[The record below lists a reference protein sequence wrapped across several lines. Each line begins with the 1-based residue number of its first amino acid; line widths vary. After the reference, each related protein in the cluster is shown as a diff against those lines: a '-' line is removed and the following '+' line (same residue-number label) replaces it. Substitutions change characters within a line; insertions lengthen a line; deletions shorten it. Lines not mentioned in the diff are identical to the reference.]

1 MSKIEIRDHALH
13 ATLQGGDVLRA
24 HLRTLSVPL
33 SAIEAVSI
41 GIPAVALREPSTL
54 WGTYDAGALLI
65 GNVEGADGGRES
77 FFEVRDPQRAVTLE
91 LSRGRFA
98 FVVLE
103 PSNTDP
109 ERLVRDLRAALGHP
123 LPEAH
128 LPPDLMP
135 GAPAAPHGDR
145 HDHPL
150 TREKPMNKP
159 MIDTTTPMNPASA
172 PHPAWWNDAY
182 TSDWDRVKEALR
194 RDWEQTKADFSI
206 GHAVDLNQNVADTI
220 KQAVGD
226 QPVPPPM
233 VKTRADTPGQVAD
246 HVEKNMKERLKAE
259 EHIAEARTDMAVERV
274 RTEAKVAETKAE
286 AEEKIAKAKREAQE
300 KFAKEQEKITEM
312 RTKAYEKVADVRAKA
327 GDEISKK
334 QEKVDEAR
342 RDWSRAE
349 EAMRYGFGAQRQY
362 TDERVWNDKFE
373 DRLRGEWTELRNGST
388 WEEVR
393 PYVRQGWDYAVR
405 TPAS

>member
-1 MSKIEIRDHALH
+1 MSKIEIHDRALH
-13 ATLQGGDVLRA
+13 ATLQGGDVVRA
-24 HLRTLSVPL
+24 HLRTLSIPL
-33 SAIEAVSI
+33 GAIEAVSI

-54 WGTYDAGALLI
+54 WGSYDAGEMLV
-65 GNVEGADGGRES
+65 GNVEASEGGRES
-77 FFEVRDPQRAVTLE
+77 FFEVRNPERAVTLE

-103 PSNTDP
+103 PTNTDP

-135 GAPAAPHGDR
+135 GAPLPPHDR
-145 HDHPL
+145 DITPEEN
-150 TREKPMNKP
+150 TPMNKP
-159 MIDTTTPMNPASA
+159 TIDPTTPVNPAA
-172 PHPAWWNDAY
+172 ARPAWWNDAY

-206 GHAVDLNQNVADTI
+206 GHAVELNQNAADTI
-220 KQAVGD
+220 KQAVGNE
-226 QPVPPPM
+226 PVPPPM
-233 VKTRADTPGQVAD
+233 VKTRADTPSQVAD
-246 HVEKNMKERLKAE
+246 QVEKNMKEQLKAE
-259 EHIAEARTDMAVERV
+259 GHIAEARTDMAVERV
-274 RTEAKVAETKAE
+274 RTEAKVAEAKAE
-286 AEEKIAKAKREAQE
+286 AEQKIAKAKAGAQE
-300 KFAKEQEKITEM
+300 KFAKEQEKIAEM
-312 RTKAYEKVADVRAKA
+312 RTDAYEKIADVRAKA

-334 QEKVDEAR
+334 QEKVDDAR

-349 EAMRYGFGAQRQY
+349 QAMRYGFGAQRQY

-373 DRLRGEWTELRNGST
+373 DRLRREWTELKNEST
-388 WEEVR
+388 WEDVR

>member
-1 MSKIEIRDHALH
+1 MSKIEIRDRALH
-13 ATLQGGDVLRA
+13 ATLQGGDVVRA

-54 WGTYDAGALLI
+54 WGSYDAGEMLV
-65 GNVEGADGGRES
+65 GNVEASEGGRES
-77 FFEVRDPQRAVTLE
+77 FFEVRNPERAVTLE

-109 ERLVRDLRAALGHP
+109 ERLVRDLRAALGHS

-135 GAPAAPHGDR
+135 GRRPLPPADQNN
-145 HDHPL
+145 HPQEY
-150 TREKPMNKP
+150 TPMNKP
-159 MIDTTTPMNPASA
+159 AIDPTTPVNPAVSR
-172 PHPAWWNDAY
+172 PAWWNDAH

-194 RDWEQTKADFSI
+194 RDWEQTKADFSV
-206 GHAVDLNQNVADTI
+206 GDAVELNQNAADTI
-220 KQAVGD
+220 KQAVGSD
-226 QPVPPPM
+226 PVPPPM

-246 HVEKNMKERLKAE
+246 QVEKNMKEKLKAE

-274 RTEAKVAETKAE
+274 RTEAKVAEAKQE
-286 AEEKIAKAKREAQE
+286 AEEKIAKAKQEAQE
-300 KFAKEQEKITEM
+300 KFAKEQEKIGEM
-312 RTKAYEKVADVRAKA
+312 RSKAYEKIADVRAKA
-327 GDEISKK
+327 GEEISKK
-334 QEKVDEAR
+334 QDKVDDAR
-342 RDWSRAE
+342 RDWTRAE
-349 EAMRYGFGAQRQY
+349 QAMRYGFGAQRQY

-373 DRLRGEWTELRNGST
+373 DRLRSEWTELKNGST

-405 TPAS
+405 TPNS